1 MAFKSILRYTTGMK
15 VLLVEDDNSL
25 AQTIK
30 TSLASES
37 HVVEVAE
44 NGADGSFLARSFDYD
59 AIVLDNALP
68 KKDGLTVCREVR
80 SSGKT
85 TPIIFLTVD
94 DSLETKLSAFDN
106 GADDYIQKPFSLRE
120 LSVRLKAV
128 GRRPSTIQT
137 HILKVH
143 DLTLDTEKHTISRA
157 SKRIH
162 VTRKEFS
169 LLEFLLRNVGV
180 VLSRAL
186 LMEHVWTA
194 DSNPFSNT
202 VEAHIRN
209 LRMKLNAG
217 NKENLIA
224 NIPGRGYVIDTPENI
239 RESRPRRGF

>member
-1 MAFKSILRYTTGMK
+1 MK
-15 VLLVEDDNSL
+15 VLLIEDDLSL

-30 TSLASES
+30 TNLASES
-37 HVVEVAE
+37 HVVEIAE
-44 NGADGSFLARSFDYD
+44 DGADGSFLARSFDYD
-59 AIVLDNALP
+59 AIVLDNSLP
-68 KKDGLTVCREVR
+68 KKDGLTVCKEVR
-80 SSGKT
+80 SSGKS

-94 DSLETKLSAFDN
+94 DTLETKLSAFDN
-106 GADDYIQKPFSLRE
+106 GADDYMQKPFSLRE
-120 LSVRLKAV
+120 LSMRLKAV
-128 GRRPSTIQT
+128 ARRPNAIQN

-143 DLTLDTEKHTISRA
+143 DLTLDTEKHIIMRSN
-157 SKRIH
+157 KRIH

-169 LLEFLLRNVGV
+169 LLEFFLRNVGI

-217 NKENLIA
+217 KRQNLIA
-224 NIPGRGYVIDTPENI
+224 NIPGRGYVLDTPENI
-239 RESRPRRGF
+239 RESRPRVY